1 MKTFNLKSPN
11 GKLFNINGETI
22 YHAVNKLMA
31 YENYKYKNY
40 EYLKINKHGDTN
52 LLKKISI

>member
-11 GKLFNINGETI
+11 GKVFNINAETI

-31 YENYKYKNY
+31 YENYKYQNY
-40 EYLKINKHGDTN
+40 EYLKINKHDKN
-52 LLKKISI
+52 